1 MKLKKFAALALAG
14 MMAVSMLAACSDKTT
29 TGEEEDNQIV
39 ATSDAVTYANDA
51 LSASMKEHATFKA
64 NPTLDGWVKDI
75 ATNTDNLSADQIKTA
90 YTKYTSVN
98 FDNTNVGQSTL
109 RTKLKEKLMDSN
121 VIWGSF
127 NTVFTS
133 APENKDSQCSSLV
146 YVLSGV
152 LDEKSAVQMA
162 VNAATV
168 NAATQ
173 LPLEIENNKY
183 TCEYSPEIS
192 ALRVTNES
200 LTGESAWVVA
210 IVVTQTVTEAANVE
224 A

>member
-75 ATNTDNLSADQIKTA
+75 ATNTDNLSAINIATA
-90 YTKYTSVN
+90 YTDGTEVN
-98 FDNTNVGQSTL
+98 ATTVKSFQNVV
-109 RTKLKEKLMDSN
+109 RDKLKEKLKDSN
-121 VIWGSF
+121 EIYVDWSDTCF
-127 NTVFTS
+127 ND
-133 APENKDSQCSSLV
+133 APADESSQCSSSI
-146 YVLSGV
+146 YVLSGI

-162 VNAATV
+162 VKACAGYNKF
-168 NAATQ
+168 
-173 LPLEIENNKY
+173 PLEIENNKY

>member
-75 ATNTDNLSADQIKTA
+75 ATNTDNLSAAQIKTA
-90 YTKYTSVN
+90 YTKYTSVI
-98 FDNTNVGQSTL
+98 FDQTNVGQSNL
-109 RTKLKEKLMDSN
+109 RTKLKEKLKDSN
-121 VIWGSF
+121 EIYVALNKNCF
-127 NTVFTS
+127 EA
-133 APENKDSQCSSLV
+133 APADKSSQCTSV
-146 YVLSGV
+146 IYVLSGV

-162 VNAATV
+162 VDTLANDV
-168 NAATQ
+168 DF
-173 LPLEIENNKY
+173 PLEIKNNKY

>member
-75 ATNTDNLSADQIKTA
+75 ATD
-90 YTKYTSVN
+90 TSVFN
-98 FDNTNVGQSTL
+98 AADIEYTYKSLFDAKGNGTDRLHQQDMRKEL
-109 RTKLKEKLMDSN
+109 TKKLQDSN
-121 VIWGSF
+121 VLVTSDF
-127 NTVFTS
+127 NAVP
-133 APENKDSQCSSLV
+133 ADKASQCRSWLYTV
-146 YVLSGV
+146 SGS
-152 LDEKSAVQMA
+152 LDEKAAVQMA
-162 VNAATV
+162 VKTV
-168 NAATQ
+168 SGDDF
-173 LPLEIENNKY
+173 PLEIENNKY

>member
-75 ATNTDNLSADQIKTA
+75 ATD
-90 YTKYTSVN
+90 TSVFN
-98 FDNTNVGQSTL
+98 ATDIAHTYKNLFDAKGHDNNRVHQQNMRDEL
-109 RTKLKEKLMDSN
+109 TKKLMDSN
-121 VIWGSF
+121 ILV
-127 NTVFTS
+127 TS
-133 APENKDSQCSSLV
+133 NFEIVPADKASQCRSWLYTV
-146 YVLSGV
+146 SGS
-152 LDEKSAVQMA
+152 LDEKAAVQMA
-162 VNAATV
+162 VKTV
-168 NAATQ
+168 SGDEF
-173 LPLEIENNKY
+173 PLTIEDNKY

>member
-64 NPTLDGWVKDI
+64 NPTLDGWVKDM
-75 ATNTDNLSADQIKTA
+75 ATNTDVFSAAHIAGVYTNGTTVTYGNTYGQDNLR
-90 YTKYTSVN
+90 
-98 FDNTNVGQSTL
+98 G
-109 RTKLKEKLMDSN
+109 KLKEKLMDSN
-121 VIWGSF
+121 EIYVDLNEDCF
-127 NTVFTS
+127 EA
-133 APENKDSQCSSLV
+133 APADKSSQCTSV
-146 YVLSGV
+146 IYVLSGV

-162 VNAATV
+162 VDTLANAV
-168 NAATQ
+168 DF
-173 LPLEIENNKY
+173 PLEIKNNKY

>member
-14 MMAVSMLAACSDKTT
+14 MMAVSMLAACSDKATN
-29 TGEEEDNQIV
+29 GEEEDNQIV

-75 ATNTDNLSADQIKTA
+75 ATNTDNLNANQIKTA
-90 YTKYTSVN
+90 YITYTSVN
-98 FDNTNVGQSTL
+98 FVNNAGQDNL

-121 VIWGSF
+121 VIYVANGNNGFENVPADEKTQSGSW
-127 NTVFTS
+127 
-133 APENKDSQCSSLV
+133 V

-162 VNAATV
+162 VNAV
-168 NAATQ
+168 VEGVEF
-173 LPLEIENNKY
+173 PSSISSNKY

>member
-90 YTKYTSVN
+90 YKDYTSVTFTSN
-98 FDNTNVGQSTL
+98 DAQNTL
-109 RTKLKEKLMDSN
+109 RTKLKGKLMDSN
-121 VIWGSF
+121 VIWGEF
-127 NTVFTS
+127 NSVFTS
-133 APENKDSQCSSLV
+133 APKNKDSQCSSLV

-162 VNAATV
+162 VKSATNDAATK
-168 NAATQ
+168 

>member
-75 ATNTDNLSADQIKTA
+75 ATNTDVFSADHIA
-90 YTKYTSVN
+90 GVYTNGTKVTY
-98 FDNTNVGQSTL
+98 DNTYGQDNL
-109 RTKLKEKLMDSN
+109 RGKLKEKLKDSN
-121 VIWGSF
+121 EIYVDPS
-127 NTVFTS
+127 
-133 APENKDSQCSSLV
+133 KDCFEADPADKSSQCTSV
-146 YVLSGV
+146 IYVLSGV

-162 VNAATV
+162 VNAV
-168 NAATQ
+168 VKGVDF
-173 LPLEIENNKY
+173 PLEIENNKY

>member
-64 NPTLDGWVKDI
+64 NPTLDGWVKDM
-75 ATNTDNLSADQIKTA
+75 ATNTDVFSAANIAGVYTDGTKVTYGNTYGQDNLR
-90 YTKYTSVN
+90 
-98 FDNTNVGQSTL
+98 G
-109 RTKLKEKLMDSN
+109 KLKEKLKDSN
-121 VIWGSF
+121 EIYVDPSKDCFGA
-127 NTVFTS
+127 
-133 APENKDSQCSSLV
+133 APADKSSQCTSV
-146 YVLSGV
+146 IYVLSGV

-162 VNAATV
+162 VDTLANAV
-168 NAATQ
+168 DF
-173 LPLEIENNKY
+173 PLEIEDNKY

>member
-29 TGEEEDNQIV
+29 NGEEEDNQIV

-75 ATNTDNLSADQIKTA
+75 ATD
-90 YTKYTSVN
+90 TSVFN
-98 FDNTNVGQSTL
+98 ATDIAHTYNNLFDAKGNDNNRLHQQDMREELTK
-109 RTKLKEKLMDSN
+109 KLKDSN
-121 VIWGSF
+121 VLVTSDF
-127 NTVFTS
+127 ETVP
-133 APENKDSQCSSLV
+133 ADKASQCRSWLYTV
-146 YVLSGV
+146 SGS
-152 LDEKSAVQMA
+152 LDEKAAVQMA
-162 VNAATV
+162 VKTV
-168 NAATQ
+168 SSVDF
-173 LPLEIENNKY
+173 PLTIEDNKY

>member
-75 ATNTDNLSADQIKTA
+75 ATNTDNLSAAQIKTA
-90 YTKYTSVN
+90 YTKYTSVT
-98 FDNTNVGQSTL
+98 FTDNDAQDTL
-109 RTKLKEKLMDSN
+109 RNKLKEKLMDSN

>member
-75 ATNTDNLSADQIKTA
+75 ATD
-90 YTKYTSVN
+90 TSV
-98 FDNTNVGQSTL
+98 FDAKDIAHTYKNLFDAKGNDNNRAHQERMREELTK
-109 RTKLKEKLMDSN
+109 KLKDSN
-121 VIWGSF
+121 VLVTSNF
-127 NTVFTS
+127 NSVP
-133 APENKDSQCSSLV
+133 ADKASQCRSWLYTV
-146 YVLSGV
+146 SGS
-152 LDEKSAVQMA
+152 LDEKAAVQMA
-162 VNAATV
+162 VKTV
-168 NAATQ
+168 SGVDGVDF
-173 LPLEIENNKY
+173 PLEIENNKY

>member
-51 LSASMKEHATFKA
+51 LSASMKERATFKA

-90 YTKYTSVN
+90 YKDYTKVTFTSN
-98 FDNTNVGQSTL
+98 DAQSTL

-121 VIWGSF
+121 VIYDDF
-127 NTVFTS
+127 NADVFTT
-133 APENKDSQCSSLV
+133 APADKNSQCSSLV

-162 VNAATV
+162 VKSATDDAV
-168 NAATQ
+168 NDF
-173 LPLEIENNKY
+173 PLEIENNKY

>member
-75 ATNTDNLSADQIKTA
+75 ATD
-90 YTKYTSVN
+90 TSV
-98 FDNTNVGQSTL
+98 FDAKDIAHTYNNLFDAATGNNRLHQQEMRGEL
-109 RTKLKEKLMDSN
+109 TKKLMDSN
-121 VIWGSF
+121 VLVTADF
-127 NTVFTS
+127 TTVP
-133 APENKDSQCSSLV
+133 ADKASQCRSWL
-146 YVLSGV
+146 YTISGS
-152 LDEKSAVQMA
+152 LDEKAAVQMA
-162 VNAATV
+162 VKTV
-168 NAATQ
+168 SGDDF
-173 LPLEIENNKY
+173 PLTIEDNKY

>member
-29 TGEEEDNQIV
+29 NGEEEDNQIV

-75 ATNTDNLSADQIKTA
+75 ATNTDNLSAAHIKTA
-90 YTKYTSVN
+90 YTTYTSVN
-98 FDNTNVGQSTL
+98 LDKTNVGQSNL
-109 RTKLKEKLMDSN
+109 RTKLEEKLMDSN
-121 VIWGSF
+121 VIYVDQSKDCF
-127 NTVFTS
+127 DAVPADKDAQSTS
-133 APENKDSQCSSLV
+133 WV

-162 VNAATV
+162 VDRVVSNV
-168 NAATQ
+168 EF
-173 LPLEIENNKY
+173 PSSISDNKY

>member
-75 ATNTDNLSADQIKTA
+75 ATNTDNLNADQIKTA
-90 YTKYTSVN
+90 YNTYTSVN
-98 FDNTNVGQSTL
+98 FDNTNVGQGNL

-121 VIWGSF
+121 VIYVADRDNGF
-127 NTVFTS
+127 
-133 APENKDSQCSSLV
+133 ENVPADEKTQSSSWV

-162 VNAATV
+162 VNEV
-168 NAATQ
+168 VKGVEFPSSIN
-173 LPLEIENNKY
+173 NNKY

>member
-75 ATNTDNLSADQIKTA
+75 ATNTDNLSAAQIKTA
-90 YTKYTSVN
+90 YTKYTSVT
-98 FDNTNVGQSTL
+98 FTDNEAQNTL
-109 RTKLKEKLMDSN
+109 RNKLKEKLMDSN

>member
-64 NPTLDGWVKDI
+64 NPTLDGWVKDM
-75 ATNTDNLSADQIKTA
+75 ATNTDVFSAANIADV
-90 YTKYTSVN
+90 YTNGTKVTYGKY
-98 FDNTNVGQSTL
+98 GQDSL
-109 RTKLKEKLMDSN
+109 RGKLKEKLKDSN
-121 VIWGSF
+121 EIYVDPS
-127 NTVFTS
+127 
-133 APENKDSQCSSLV
+133 KDCFEADPADKSSQCTSV
-146 YVLSGV
+146 IYVLSGV

-162 VNAATV
+162 VDTLANDV
-168 NAATQ
+168 DF
-173 LPLEIENNKY
+173 PLEIKNNKY

>member
-75 ATNTDNLSADQIKTA
+75 ATNTDNLNAGQIETA
-90 YTKYTSVN
+90 YTMY
-98 FDNTNVGQSTL
+98 TNVTFGNNGGQDNL
-109 RTKLKEKLMDSN
+109 RTKLKEKLKDSN
-121 VIWGSF
+121 VIYVTDRDNGF
-127 NTVFTS
+127 VNVPADEKT
-133 APENKDSQCSSLV
+133 QSSSWV

-162 VNAATV
+162 VNAV
-168 NAATQ
+168 VDGVEF
-173 LPLEIENNKY
+173 PLTIEDNKY

>member
-75 ATNTDNLSADQIKTA
+75 ATD
-90 YTKYTSVN
+90 TSVFEATDIEYTYKN
-98 FDNTNVGQSTL
+98 LFDAKGNGTDRAHQQDMRNEL
-109 RTKLKEKLMDSN
+109 TKKLMDSN
-121 VIWGSF
+121 VLV
-127 NTVFTS
+127 TTDFT
-133 APENKDSQCSSLV
+133 AVPADKASQCSSWLYTV
-146 YVLSGV
+146 SGS
-152 LDEKSAVQMA
+152 LDEKAAVQMA
-162 VNAATV
+162 VKTV
-168 NAATQ
+168 SGTVSGDDF
-173 LPLEIENNKY
+173 PLTIGDNKY

>member
-75 ATNTDNLSADQIKTA
+75 ATNTDNLSATNIKTA
-90 YTKYTSVN
+90 YNTYTSVN
-98 FDNTNVGQSTL
+98 LDKTNVGQTNL
-109 RTKLKEKLMDSN
+109 RTKLEEKLKDSN
-121 VIWGSF
+121 VIY
-127 NTVFTS
+127 VDQ
-133 APENKDSQCSSLV
+133 NKDCFDAVPDDKDAQSTSWV

-162 VNAATV
+162 VERVVDNV
-168 NAATQ
+168 NF
-173 LPLEIENNKY
+173 PSSISGNKY

>member
-29 TGEEEDNQIV
+29 NGEEEDNQIV

-75 ATNTDNLSADQIKTA
+75 ATD
-90 YTKYTSVN
+90 TSVFN
-98 FDNTNVGQSTL
+98 AKDIAHTYNNLFDAKGPDSNRLHQQDMRDEL
-109 RTKLKEKLMDSN
+109 TKKLQDSN
-121 VIWGSF
+121 VLVTSDF
-127 NTVFTS
+127 ETVP
-133 APENKDSQCSSLV
+133 ADKASQCRSWL
-146 YVLSGV
+146 YTISGS
-152 LDEKSAVQMA
+152 LDEKAAVQMA
-162 VNAATV
+162 VKTV
-168 NAATQ
+168 SGDDF
-173 LPLEIENNKY
+173 PLTIENNKY

>member
-75 ATNTDNLSADQIKTA
+75 ATNTDNLSAADITTA
-90 YTKYTSVN
+90 YTKGTTVN
-98 FDNTNVGQSTL
+98 ATDVVSFQGVL
-109 RTKLKEKLMDSN
+109 RNKLKEKLKDSN
-121 VIWGSF
+121 EIYVDWSDTCF
-127 NTVFTS
+127 NA
-133 APENKDSQCSSLV
+133 APADKSSQCTSV
-146 YVLSGV
+146 IYVLSGV

-162 VNAATV
+162 VDTLANAV
-168 NAATQ
+168 DF
-173 LPLEIENNKY
+173 PLEIENNKY

>member
-64 NPTLDGWVKDI
+64 NPTLDGWVKDM
-75 ATNTDNLSADQIKTA
+75 ATNTDVFSAAHIAGVYTNGTKVTYGNTYGQDNLR
-90 YTKYTSVN
+90 
-98 FDNTNVGQSTL
+98 G
-109 RTKLKEKLMDSN
+109 KLKEKLMDSN
-121 VIWGSF
+121 EIYVDLNEDCF
-127 NTVFTS
+127 EA
-133 APENKDSQCSSLV
+133 APADKSSQCTSV
-146 YVLSGV
+146 IYVLSGV

-162 VNAATV
+162 VKACAGYNEF
-168 NAATQ
+168 
-173 LPLEIENNKY
+173 PLEIENNKY

>member
-75 ATNTDNLSADQIKTA
+75 ATNTDNLSAAQIKTA
-90 YTKYTSVN
+90 YTKYTSVT
-98 FDNTNVGQSTL
+98 FTDNDAQNTL
-109 RTKLKEKLMDSN
+109 RNKLKEKLMDSN
-121 VIWGSF
+121 VIWGDFSS
-127 NTVFTS
+127 VFTTV
-133 APENKDSQCSSLV
+133 PEDKNSQCSSLV

-162 VNAATV
+162 VKSATNDAV
-168 NAATQ
+168 NDF
-173 LPLEIENNKY
+173 PLTIGGNKY

>member
-90 YTKYTSVN
+90 YKDYTKVTFTSN
-98 FDNTNVGQSTL
+98 DAQNTL

>member
-1 MKLKKFAALALAG
+1 MKLKKFAALALVG

-75 ATNTDNLSADQIKTA
+75 ATNTSNFTANDIEWTYNNVHSAAWANSQNQKNLKSKLDE
-90 YTKYTSVN
+90 
-98 FDNTNVGQSTL
+98 
-109 RTKLKEKLMDSN
+109 KLKDSN
-121 VIWGSF
+121 VLYTASF
-127 NTVFTS
+127 ADVP
-133 APENKDSQCSSLV
+133 ANKESQCKSWL
-146 YVLSGV
+146 YTLSGS
-152 LDEKSAVQMA
+152 LDEKSAVQMV
-162 VNAATV
+162 VNTVTSDAA
-168 NAATQ
+168 Q
-173 LPLEIENNKY
+173 FPLTIENNKY

>member
-75 ATNTDNLSADQIKTA
+75 ATD
-90 YTKYTSVN
+90 TSV
-98 FDNTNVGQSTL
+98 FDATDIAHTYNNLFDAKGNDSNRLHQEDMREEL
-109 RTKLKEKLMDSN
+109 TKKLMDSN
-121 VIWGSF
+121 VLVTSKF
-127 NTVFTS
+127 ETVP
-133 APENKDSQCSSLV
+133 ADKASQCRSWL
-146 YVLSGV
+146 YTISGS
-152 LDEKSAVQMA
+152 LDEKAAVQMA
-162 VNAATV
+162 VKTV
-168 NAATQ
+168 SGVDF
-173 LPLEIENNKY
+173 PLTIENNKY

>member
-75 ATNTDNLSADQIKTA
+75 ATD
-90 YTKYTSVN
+90 TSV
-98 FDNTNVGQSTL
+98 FDAKDIAHTYNNLFDAKGNDNNRLHQQDMRDELTK
-109 RTKLKEKLMDSN
+109 KLKDSN
-121 VIWGSF
+121 VLVTSDF
-127 NTVFTS
+127 KTVP
-133 APENKDSQCSSLV
+133 ADKASQCSSWL
-146 YVLSGV
+146 YTISGS
-152 LDEKSAVQMA
+152 LDEKAAVQMA
-162 VNAATV
+162 VKTV
-168 NAATQ
+168 SGDGDDF
-173 LPLEIENNKY
+173 PLTIENNKY

>member
-29 TGEEEDNQIV
+29 NGEEEDNQIV

-75 ATNTDNLSADQIKTA
+75 ATDTSVFNATDIA
-90 YTKYTSVN
+90 YTYKN
-98 FDNTNVGQSTL
+98 LFDAKGNDTDRAHQKDMREELTK
-109 RTKLKEKLMDSN
+109 KLKDSN
-121 VIWGSF
+121 VLVTSDF
-127 NTVFTS
+127 NTVP
-133 APENKDSQCSSLV
+133 ADKASQCCSWLYTV
-146 YVLSGV
+146 SGS
-152 LDEKSAVQMA
+152 LDEKAAVQMA
-162 VNAATV
+162 VKTV
-168 NAATQ
+168 SGVDF
-173 LPLEIENNKY
+173 PLTIEDNKY

>member
-75 ATNTDNLSADQIKTA
+75 ATD
-90 YTKYTSVN
+90 TSVFN
-98 FDNTNVGQSTL
+98 AADIEYTYKSLFDAKGNGTDRLHQQDMRKEL
-109 RTKLKEKLMDSN
+109 TKKLQDSN
-121 VIWGSF
+121 VLVTSDF
-127 NTVFTS
+127 NAVP
-133 APENKDSQCSSLV
+133 ADKASQCRSWLYTV
-146 YVLSGV
+146 SGS
-152 LDEKSAVQMA
+152 LDEKAAVQMA
-162 VNAATV
+162 VKTV
-168 NAATQ
+168 SGDDF
-173 LPLEIENNKY
+173 PLTIENNKY

>member
-29 TGEEEDNQIV
+29 NGEEEDNQIV

-75 ATNTDNLSADQIKTA
+75 ATNTDNLSAGQIKTA
-90 YTKYTSVN
+90 YIEYTNVN
-98 FDNTNVGQSTL
+98 FDSTNVGQTNL
-109 RTKLKEKLMDSN
+109 RKKLEEKLKDSN
-121 VIWGSF
+121 VIYVANF
-127 NTVFTS
+127 
-133 APENKDSQCSSLV
+133 ENVPADEKTQSSSWV

-162 VNAATV
+162 VNAV
-168 NAATQ
+168 VKGVEF
-173 LPLEIENNKY
+173 PSSISNNKY

>member
-75 ATNTDNLSADQIKTA
+75 ATD
-90 YTKYTSVN
+90 TSVFN
-98 FDNTNVGQSTL
+98 ATDIAHTYNNLFDAATGNNRLHQQDMREEL
-109 RTKLKEKLMDSN
+109 TKKLQDSN
-121 VIWGSF
+121 VLVTSDF
-127 NTVFTS
+127 NTVP
-133 APENKDSQCSSLV
+133 ADKASQCRSWLYTV
-146 YVLSGV
+146 SGS
-152 LDEKSAVQMA
+152 LDEKAAVQMA
-162 VNAATV
+162 VKTV
-168 NAATQ
+168 SGVDF
-173 LPLEIENNKY
+173 PLTIENNKY

>member
-51 LSASMKEHATFKA
+51 LSASMKEYATFKA

-75 ATNTDNLSADQIKTA
+75 ATNTDNLNAGQIKTA
-90 YTKYTSVN
+90 YTKNTSVN
-98 FDNTNVGQSTL
+98 FNNNDGQTKL
-109 RTKLKEKLMDSN
+109 RTKLEEKLMDSN
-121 VIWGSF
+121 VIYVANGNNGFENVPADEKTQSGSW
-127 NTVFTS
+127 
-133 APENKDSQCSSLV
+133 V

-162 VNAATV
+162 VNAV
-168 NAATQ
+168 VKGVEF
-173 LPLEIENNKY
+173 PSSISNNKY

>member
-29 TGEEEDNQIV
+29 NGEEEDNQIV

-75 ATNTDNLSADQIKTA
+75 ATNTDNLSAINIATA
-90 YTKYTSVN
+90 YTDGTEVNATSVKS
-98 FDNTNVGQSTL
+98 FQNVL
-109 RTKLKEKLMDSN
+109 RDKLKEKLKDSN
-121 VIWGSF
+121 EIYVDWSDTCF
-127 NTVFTS
+127 ND
-133 APENKDSQCSSLV
+133 APADESSQCSSSI
-146 YVLSGV
+146 YVLSGI

-162 VNAATV
+162 VKACAGYNKF
-168 NAATQ
+168 
-173 LPLEIENNKY
+173 PLEIENNKY

>member
-75 ATNTDNLSADQIKTA
+75 ATD
-90 YTKYTSVN
+90 TSV
-98 FDNTNVGQSTL
+98 FDAKDIAHTYKNLFDAKGSDINRLHQQDMRDELTK
-109 RTKLKEKLMDSN
+109 KLKDSN
-121 VIWGSF
+121 ILVTYDF
-127 NTVFTS
+127 ETVP
-133 APENKDSQCSSLV
+133 ADKASQCRSWLYTV
-146 YVLSGV
+146 SGS
-152 LDEKSAVQMA
+152 LDEKAAVQMA
-162 VNAATV
+162 VKTV
-168 NAATQ
+168 SGDDF
-173 LPLEIENNKY
+173 PLTIENNKY

>member
-75 ATNTDNLSADQIKTA
+75 ATNTDNLSAAQIKTA
-90 YTKYTSVN
+90 YTTYTSVN
-98 FDNTNVGQSTL
+98 FTDNDGQSNL

-121 VIWGSF
+121 VIYVDDRDNGF
-127 NTVFTS
+127 VNVPADEKT
-133 APENKDSQCSSLV
+133 QSSSWV

-162 VNAATV
+162 VDAV
-168 NAATQ
+168 VDGVDF
-173 LPLEIENNKY
+173 PLEIENNKY

>member
-1 MKLKKFAALALAG
+1 MKTFHLKDFKSGELPIALNIQRWQ
-14 MMAVSMLAACSDKTT
+14 K
-29 TGEEEDNQIV
+29 
-39 ATSDAVTYANDA
+39 
-51 LSASMKEHATFKA
+51 
-64 NPTLDGWVKDI
+64 
-75 ATNTDNLSADQIKTA
+75 DNLSNEHLHDC
-90 YTKYTSVN
+90 V
-98 FDNTNVGQSTL
+98 
-109 RTKLKEKLMDSN
+109 E
-121 VIWGSF
+121 VI
-127 NTVFTS
+127 
-133 APENKDSQCSSLV
+133 

-162 VNAATV
+162 VDTLANAV
-168 NAATQ
+168 DF
-173 LPLEIENNKY
+173 PLEIENNKY

>member
-75 ATNTDNLSADQIKTA
+75 ATNTDNLSAINIATA
-90 YTKYTSVN
+90 YTDGTEVNATSVKS
-98 FDNTNVGQSTL
+98 FQNVL
-109 RTKLKEKLMDSN
+109 RDKLKEKLKDSN
-121 VIWGSF
+121 EIYVDWSDTCF
-127 NTVFTS
+127 ND
-133 APENKDSQCSSLV
+133 APADESSQCSSSI
-146 YVLSGV
+146 YVLSGI

-162 VNAATV
+162 VKACAGYNKF
-168 NAATQ
+168 
-173 LPLEIENNKY
+173 PLEIENNKY